1 MQVKQVSARVLYLCL
16 GEAASFS
23 KDGHDSIRV
32 SREIVMKNLGEIPRT
47 PRKDRLIR
55 ERIHDPY
62 KARLKLPEPALCPQ
76 CKAVYQQGRWRWG
89 DPPAGASEVLCQA
102 CHRINDRYPAG
113 EMTLGGQF
121 LKDHKTEILHLAR
134 NEEKLES
141 GEHPLNRIM
150 EVEDRGQTV
159 VITTTDIHL
168 PRRIGVAVRRA
179 YKGDLDL
186 HYEEESYTIRV
197 RWNREA

>member
-1 MQVKQVSARVLYLCL
+1 MQVKQVAHRVLYLCL
-16 GEAASFS
+16 GVAASCG
-23 KDGHDSIRV
+23 KDSYDSIRACQ
-32 SREIVMKNLGEIPRT
+32 EIVMKNLGEVPRT
-47 PRKDRLIR
+47 PRRDRLIR
-55 ERIHDPY
+55 ERVHDPY
-62 KARLKLPEPALCPQ
+62 KAQLKLPEPALCPQ

-89 DPPAGASEVLCQA
+89 DLPTEATEVLCQA

-113 EMTLGGQF
+113 ELTLGGQF

-186 HYEEESYTIRV
+186 HYEEESYAIRV